1 MKFYT
6 NPLSRGQMARWALHE
21 VGAQYE
27 EVLLE
32 YDGSMKS
39 AEYLAINPMGKVPCI
54 EHEGNI
60 VTEAAAICLYLADAF
75 PKAGLGPKNLAERA
89 AMLRWSFFAAGPLE
103 QAVINRALG
112 FEVGDDAM
120 KQRQAGYG
128 TYDGCVEVLSQHF
141 AAHDY
146 VCGDRFTIADVY
158 VGSHVDWGMTFGSL
172 PERPSFLAY
181 AERLRARSAYKEARA
196 IDAKL
201 GAQ

>member
-1 MKFYT
+1 MKFFT
-6 NPLSRGQMARWALHE
+6 NPMSRGQIARWALHE
-21 VGAQYE
+21 VGAKYE

-32 YDGSMKS
+32 YNGSMKS
-39 AEYLAINPMGKVPCI
+39 PEYLAINPMGKVPCI
-54 EHEGNI
+54 EHQGNV

-75 PKAGLGPKNLAERA
+75 PDAGLGPRDLAEKA
-89 AMLRWSFFAAGPLE
+89 AILRWSFFASGPLE

-112 FEVGDDAM
+112 WEVGDDPM

-128 TYDGCVEVLSQHF
+128 TYEKCVDVLSQHF
-141 AAHDY
+141 AKHAY

-172 PERPSFLAY
+172 PEKPSFLAY
-181 AERLRARSAYKEARA
+181 AERLRVRPAYKEARA

-201 GAQ
+201 GAL